1 MCFICS
7 RFFFFTLYQVI
18 PLKCQIVA
26 FIEKLAN
33 RETMRFPLAFVVF
46 LFNKTINNG
55 QAVSRSYA
63 NAIVYSMS
71 T

>member
-1 MCFICS
+1 MG
-7 RFFFFTLYQVI
+7 FFSLTPYQAI
-18 PLKCQIVA
+18 SLKCQIVA
-26 FIEKLAN
+26 FIPKLAN

-46 LFNKTINNG
+46 LSNTTINNG
-55 QAVSRSYA
+55 RAVSRSYA